1 MTALASIMRMSI
13 KGAEILTVRENLS
26 YTEQY
31 MYIEKI
37 RYGDKLLFLS
47 EIPESMM
54 DYYMPKLIIQPL
66 LENSIVH
73 GISELLGKGMI
84 GLFGR
89 EEEDAITLPLRITAR
104 GFPKRD

>member
-1 MTALASIMRMSI
+1 
-13 KGAEILTVRENLS
+13 
-26 YTEQY
+26 
-31 MYIEKI
+31 
-37 RYGDKLLFLS
+37 
-47 EIPESMM
+47 M

-89 EEEDAITLPLRITAR
+89 EEEDAITLPL
-104 GFPKRD
+104 G